1 MKALG
6 CMQNRV
12 DPIGKSS
19 LRILV
24 SLDDSRRFEH
34 AGSRQGIGVGAPSN
48 SPCPLQAMQVVSC
61 EHEVPIE
68 RHPVSKEVGFD
79 VEFYS
84 VSILSNEVTGNR
96 FVEISAYDF
105 PQCRPVDCDS
115 DKPAIDYGEKLNGPR
130 GWYFSMNE

>member
-1 MKALG
+1 LQGAA
-6 CMQNRV
+6 V
-12 DPIGKSS
+12 
-19 LRILV
+19 
-24 SLDDSRRFEH
+24 
-34 AGSRQGIGVGAPSN
+34 AGQGAPSERHQAHPFGPSYPRGRAFN
-48 SPCPLQAMQVVSC
+48 SLGPLQAIQVVSC